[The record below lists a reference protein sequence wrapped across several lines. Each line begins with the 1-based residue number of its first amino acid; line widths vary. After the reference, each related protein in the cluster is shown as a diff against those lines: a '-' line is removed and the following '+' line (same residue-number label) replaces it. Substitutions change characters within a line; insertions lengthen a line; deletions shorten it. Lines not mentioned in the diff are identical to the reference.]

1 VKQSREW
8 TAERQGTGFGSLVA
22 ESVNF
27 SVGGC
32 RVLSDISL
40 RIANDEVVGLLGRD
54 GSGKTCLFEL
64 LAGLA
69 APTSGQILLNGADVT
84 GRPADDRGRRGLCYL
99 PEEPNIFRDL
109 TVEENIRLALD
120 LAEPNEATKSV
131 RLEELLKTFRLRSV
145 REQSATTLSGGE
157 RRRCEVAR
165 ALAARPAIL
174 MLDEPFRGLDPMS
187 VAEVASAVQLLKE
200 QHIGVL
206 ISDYDLHDL
215 IGLIDRAYLLHEGR
229 VIFSGTPGQL
239 LDDPGVRHLYLGE
252 SFAL

>member
-1 VKQSREW
+1 
-8 TAERQGTGFGSLVA
+8 
-22 ESVNF
+22 
-27 SVGGC
+27 
-32 RVLSDISL
+32 
-40 RIANDEVVGLLGRD
+40 
-54 GSGKTCLFEL
+54 
-64 LAGLA
+64 
-69 APTSGQILLNGADVT
+69 
-84 GRPADDRGRRGLCYL
+84 
-99 PEEPNIFRDL
+99 
-109 TVEENIRLALD
+109 
-120 LAEPNEATKSV
+120 
-131 RLEELLKTFRLRSV
+131 
-145 REQSATTLSGGE
+145 
-157 RRRCEVAR
+157 
-165 ALAARPAIL
+165 